1 MGELWSISCPQKY
14 ASMLGE
20 RFSFPLDCFNRE
32 GMSPWVFSCVLRG
45 KWTRGTYATTRVLKV
60 IYYGTRCKSCE
71 QDQRGKCLT
80 LLSFLLFHP
89 RSSPI
94 SFLSSSHFSLFPE
107 TMLFRGRKLK
117 YKTVAFFLSHL
128 IQFQDFCLKSW
139 VPQNRLS
146 SVFTVPIL
154 YLHFQTV
161 FRHLEWWFTRIFFFF
176 LHFYCT
182 VQNLENLWILML
194 ISWTSYLP
202 VFV

>member
-20 RFSFPLDCFNRE
+20 RFSFPLDCFNRG

-146 SVFTVPIL
+146 SVVTV
-154 YLHFQTV
+154 HFYTYTSKWYFDIGMVVYQ
-161 FRHLEWWFTRIFFFF
+161 IFFFF
-176 LHFYCT
+176 TFLLHRTEPGKFMNINAH
-182 VQNLENLWILML
+182 QLN
-194 ISWTSYLP
+194 
-202 VFV
+202 